1 MLNLDCENSFF
12 FCNANPVSEAL
23 WIKRQNK
30 KKSNADDILKDNSF
44 VGRETIS
51 KILNKQ
57 SNSDNI
63 NPQHYKSSSGLETI
77 EVIDAFTEGL
87 NGSEAVCTANI
98 LKYVCRWKKKNGV
111 EDLKKAR
118 WYINHLISILEGAEV

>member
-1 MLNLDCENSFF
+1 MLNLDCEHS
-12 FCNANPVSEAL
+12 SEV
-23 WIKRQNK
+23 KHK
-30 KKSNADDILKDNSF
+30 PYD
-44 VGRETIS
+44 S
-51 KILNKQ
+51 KAFLNKQ
-57 SNSDNI
+57 SDSDNI

>member
-1 MLNLDCENSFF
+1 MLNLDCEHSYEGKYKPYDAKAF
-12 FCNANPVSEAL
+12 
-23 WIKRQNK
+23 
-30 KKSNADDILKDNSF
+30 
-44 VGRETIS
+44 
-51 KILNKQ
+51 LNKQ
-57 SNSDNI
+57 SDSDNI

>member
-1 MLNLDCENSFF
+1 MLNLDCEHSYEGKYKPYDAKAF
-12 FCNANPVSEAL
+12 L
-23 WIKRQNK
+23 LGRQNK
-30 KKSNADDILKDNSF
+30 KKPNDDDILKDNSF
-44 VGRETIS
+44 IGKETTY

-57 SNSDNI
+57 SDSDNI

-77 EVIDAFTEGL
+77 EVIDAFTEDL
-87 NGSEAVCTANI
+87 TGSEAVCTANI